1 MISLQFKS
9 ANQYLTVIFK
19 NYKHVLIIRQR
30 EKKHAEYI
38 SRKSDQPF
46 KSCLICRNLQL
57 FTKMCCLKCFS
68 IPKTWLHVKNFVAI
82 LNCKYASNIRQIQS
96 NYFNCLKQSIFSVS
110 KCYKLQFSLLR
121 ANQMIWIMVSRY
133 VYTQFKDY

>member
-1 MISLQFKS
+1 MECLFLKMISLQFKS

-46 KSCLICRNLQL
+46 KSCLFAVTCNFLQ
-57 FTKMCCLKCFS
+57 KC
-68 IPKTWLHVKNFVAI
+68 VV
-82 LNCKYASNIRQIQS
+82 
-96 NYFNCLKQSIFSVS
+96 
-110 KCYKLQFSLLR
+110 
-121 ANQMIWIMVSRY
+121 
-133 VYTQFKDY
+133 